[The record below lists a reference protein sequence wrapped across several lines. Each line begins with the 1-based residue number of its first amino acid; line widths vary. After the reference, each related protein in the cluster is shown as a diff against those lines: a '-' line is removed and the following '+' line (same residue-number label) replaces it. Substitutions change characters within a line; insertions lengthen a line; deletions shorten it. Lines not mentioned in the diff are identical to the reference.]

1 MTNARKREESLIER
15 AAQVYDFGAHLRRRD
30 VVPASE
36 PEAPAQDPVATRL
49 LADDPVALPP
59 AADDPVDATVPEAAP
74 HDQPS
79 ADDEPL
85 DLTFDLLAA
94 APPAPEG
101 AEALSPMAAATL
113 MAIPPELRAGAEE
126 EDAPILYD
134 DGIARIDRAMLAE
147 KGMLVPGAPI
157 GALAE
162 EFRLVKRQLLLNARA
177 IAKGPLGERS
187 RTILVGSGKPGDGKT
202 FCAINLAISLAAERD
217 VEVLLVDSD
226 FAKPDI
232 MASLGLDDSTG
243 LLDILAD
250 ETLDPE
256 PFVVRTDVPQ
266 LSLLPAGKRSHSDT
280 ELLASART
288 GDVIDQLLA
297 NDPRRIIV
305 FDTPPA
311 LAASPAS
318 VLALLVGQVMLV
330 VRADRTTEADVREA
344 VALLDGCE
352 QISLVL
358 NSRSYEPGGGRFG
371 SYYGHQ
377 R

>member
-30 VVPASE
+30 VVPGSE
-36 PEAPAQDPVATRL
+36 PKVAAQDSVATPL
-49 LADDPVALPP
+49 LADEPVALPR
-59 AADDPVDATVPEAAP
+59 AADDPVDVAAP
-74 HDQPS
+74 EVAQHNQPS

-256 PFVVRTDVPQ
+256 AFVVRTDVPQ

-330 VRADRTTEADVREA
+330 VRADRTTEANVREA

-377 R
+377 G